1 MKSDRGQVVTSEG
14 REIASAVMRP
24 RGFFGRARG
33 LLGRRGLAAHEGLWI
48 DRCDSIHMFGMLF
61 PIDVVFLRDGVVERV
76 CPRVAPFQARWCRR
90 ANAALEL
97 AHGSIERLCL
107 EPQLKLEFRSAA

>member
-1 MKSDRGQVVTSEG
+1 MKSDHGQVVTHDG
-14 REIASAVMRP
+14 RTIASAVGRP

-33 LLGRRGLAAHEGLWI
+33 LLGRRGLAEHEGLWI

-61 PIDVVFLRDGVVERV
+61 SIDVVFLRDGAIERL
-76 CPRVAPFQARWCRR
+76 CPRVRPFQARWCRR

-97 AHGSIERLCL
+97 SGGSIERLRL
-107 EPQLKLEFRSAA
+107 EPSLKLEFRSAA